1 MLRIFLVILRPNSY
15 KYGEG
20 PRMKKRKQTNRLIH
34 ETSPYL
40 VQHAHNPVDWYP
52 WGEEALA
59 RSKKE
64 DKPILLSIGY
74 SSCHWCHVME
84 KESFENEAIA
94 EVMNQRFVNIKV
106 DREERPDLDEL
117 YMNAVQVLT
126 GSGGWPMTVFLTPAL
141 IPFHGGTYF
150 PPEDRGGMP
159 GFAKILAVVSD
170 YYRSHRGE
178 VEKMEAQLQNALHQI
193 AEIHP
198 SQEAIS
204 DKVLSKAFDALERQF
219 DPIYGGFGK
228 APKFPGSMALSFLLR
243 YWKRTGS
250 KKALE
255 MVENTLEK
263 MAKGGI
269 YDHLGGGF
277 HRYSVDERW
286 LIPHFEK
293 MLYDNALLSKTYVE
307 AYQATQKVRY
317 RRVGEEILNYA
328 LCEMKSP
335 EGGFYS
341 TQDADSE
348 GEEGKFYVWTREEI
362 RKVLGK
368 EAETP
373 FCAYYG
379 VGAEGNFQGGSSVLS
394 IASTF
399 ENVSQLYGVPVEE
412 LEKLLEEGRKKLYAA
427 REKRVRPGRDEKILT
442 SWNGLMISSFADGFR
457 GTGKREY
464 LEGAIGAARFILQE
478 MRKDGHLTRVF
489 NKGNSRVAGYSEDYA
504 FLIQALIDL
513 YEATFEMGWLREA
526 EDLNRRMIDQFWD
539 ERNGGFF
546 FAGTENESLITRSK
560 NPYDN
565 AIPSAN
571 STAVSNLIRLG
582 YLTGEESLKR
592 KAERIL
598 RLFHSFLDQ
607 HPSGFTQ
614 MVSSL
619 SFFLDPQEIG
629 IIGSKNDV
637 KTKSMLKEISLA
649 YLPNKILSL
658 KDPHDPVEGNWFPFL
673 KEKGSQDVPIAFVCK
688 GFTCLPP
695 VKNAKEL
702 KKILER

>member
-1 MLRIFLVILRPNSY
+1 MEQ
-15 KYGEG
+15 KH
-20 PRMKKRKQTNRLIH
+20 TNRLIH

-40 VQHAHNPVDWYP
+40 LQHAHNPVDWYP

-64 DKPILLSIGY
+64 NKPILLSIGY

-94 EVMNQRFVNIKV
+94 GIMNQRFINIKV

-117 YMNAVQVLT
+117 YMNAVQVIT

-141 IPFHGGTYF
+141 IPFHAGTYF

-159 GFAKILAVVSD
+159 GFAKILVVISD

-193 AEIHP
+193 ADIHP
-198 SQEAIS
+198 SQEAVS
-204 DKVLSKAFDALERQF
+204 DQVLSKAFDALESQF

-243 YWKRTGS
+243 YWKNKGS

-255 MVENTLEK
+255 MLERTLEK
-263 MAKGGI
+263 MAQGGI

-293 MLYDNALLSKTYVE
+293 MLYDNALLSRTYFE
-307 AYQATQKVRY
+307 AYQATQKMRY
-317 RRVGEEILNYA
+317 RRVGEEILNFV
-328 LCEMKSP
+328 LREMKSP
-335 EGGFYS
+335 GGGFYS

-348 GEEGKFYVWTREEI
+348 GEEGKFYVWTRDEI
-362 RKVLGK
+362 KKVLGK
-368 EAETP
+368 ERGTP

-379 VGAEGNFQGGSSVLS
+379 VATEGNFEGGASVLNV
-394 IASTF
+394 ASTL
-399 ENVSQLYGVPVEE
+399 ENVSQLYGTPVEE
-412 LEKLLEEGRKKLYAA
+412 LGKLLEEGREKLYAE

-442 SWNGLMISSFADGFR
+442 SWNGLMISSFVDGFR
-457 GTGKREY
+457 IAGNEKY
-464 LEGAIGAARFILQE
+464 LKAAVEAVRFILQE
-478 MRKDGHLTRVF
+478 MRKERHLMRVF
-489 NKGNSRVAGYSEDYA
+489 HKGKSRGTGYSEDYA

-513 YEATFEMGWLREA
+513 YEATFEIGWVKEA
-526 EDLNRRMIDQFWD
+526 DDLNRRMIHQFWD

-546 FAGTENESLITRSK
+546 FTGVENESLIARSK

-571 STAVSNLIRLG
+571 SIAVFNLIRLG
-582 YLTGEESLKR
+582 YLTGEESLKQ
-592 KAERIL
+592 KAEQIL

-607 HPSGFTQ
+607 HPSGFAQ
-614 MVSSL
+614 MLSGL

-629 IIGSKNDV
+629 IIGSTNDL
-637 KTKSMLKEISLA
+637 KTKTMLREIYLA

-658 KDPHDPVEGNWFPFL
+658 RNPQDPVEGNWFPFL
-673 KEKGSQDVPIAFVCK
+673 REKGNQEVPTAFICK
-688 GFTCLPP
+688 GLTCLPP

-702 KKILER
+702 KKILE

>member
-1 MLRIFLVILRPNSY
+1 MEQ
-15 KYGEG
+15 KY
-20 PRMKKRKQTNRLIH
+20 TNRLIH

-40 VQHAHNPVDWYP
+40 LQHAHNPVDWYP

-64 DKPILLSIGY
+64 NKPILLSIGY

-117 YMNAVQVLT
+117 YMNAVQVIT

-141 IPFHGGTYF
+141 IPFHAGTYF
-150 PPEDRGGMP
+150 PPEDRAGMP
-159 GFAKILAVVSD
+159 GLAKILVVVSD
-170 YYRSHRGE
+170 YYHSHRGE
-178 VEKMEAQLQNALHQI
+178 VEKMEAQLENALHQI

-198 SQEAIS
+198 SQEAVS
-204 DKVLSKAFDALERQF
+204 DKVLSRAFDALESQF
-219 DPIYGGFGK
+219 DSIYGGFGK

-243 YWKRTGS
+243 YWKSIGS

-255 MVENTLEK
+255 MVERTLEK
-263 MAKGGI
+263 MAQGGI

-293 MLYDNALLSKTYVE
+293 MLYDNALLSRTYFE

-317 RRVGEEILNYA
+317 RRVGEETLNYV
-328 LCEMKSP
+328 LGEMKSP

-348 GEEGKFYVWTREEI
+348 GEEGKFYVWTRDEI
-362 RKVLGK
+362 KKVLGK
-368 EAETP
+368 EKGTP

-379 VGAEGNFQGGSSVLS
+379 VGTEGNFQGGASVLN
-394 IASTF
+394 IASTS
-399 ENVSQLYGVPVEE
+399 ENVSKLYGTPVEE
-412 LEKLLEEGRKKLYAA
+412 LGKLLGEGREKLYAE
-427 REKRVRPGRDEKILT
+427 REKRVKPARDEKILT
-442 SWNGLMISSFADGFR
+442 SWNGLMISSLVDGFR
-457 GTGKREY
+457 VAGNEKY
-464 LEGAIGAARFILQE
+464 LKGAVDAAHFILKE
-478 MRKDGHLTRVF
+478 MRKDSHLMRVF
-489 NKGNSRVAGYSEDYA
+489 SKGKSRGTGYSEDYA

-513 YEATFEMGWLREA
+513 YEATFEMEWLKKA

-539 ERNGGFF
+539 DRSGGFF
-546 FAGTENESLITRSK
+546 FSGVENESLITRSK

-571 STAVSNLIRLG
+571 SIAVFNLIRLG
-582 YLTGEESLKR
+582 YLTGEESLKQ
-592 KAERIL
+592 KAEQIFH
-598 RLFHSFLDQ
+598 LFQSFLDQ
-607 HPSGFTQ
+607 RPSGFAQ
-614 MVSSL
+614 MLSGL

-629 IIGSKNDV
+629 IVGSKNDL
-637 KTKSMLKEISLA
+637 KTKSMLKEIYLA

-658 KDPHDPVEGNWFPFL
+658 RDPQDPVEGDWFPFL
-673 KEKGSQDVPIAFVCK
+673 KDKGSQAIPTAFVCK

-702 KKILER
+702 KKILE